1 MRGGGSLY
9 HLGPC
14 VVGVVFGQK
23 KKVVKVVWVENLK
36 VVKVDVGGQSQ
47 GGESGKGYPPI
58 PQKYH

>member
-1 MRGGGSLY
+1 M
-9 HLGPC
+9 
-14 VVGVVFGQK
+14 VGVVFGQK